1 MPPVFV
7 FLVIC
12 GAVAVWFL
20 LSGIFQPLGRF
31 LGRIWDRT
39 YSEMTKED
47 ETKNEDKRKIDN
59 EEQ

>member
-31 LGRIWDRT
+31 LGRIWSDARD
-39 YSEMTKED
+39 EIKKENK
-47 ETKNEDKRKIDN
+47 EEDKENK
-59 EEQ
+59 

>member
-31 LGRIWDRT
+31 LGRIWSDARN
-39 YSEMTKED
+39 EIKKENKED
-47 ETKNEDKRKIDN
+47 KENK
-59 EEQ
+59 